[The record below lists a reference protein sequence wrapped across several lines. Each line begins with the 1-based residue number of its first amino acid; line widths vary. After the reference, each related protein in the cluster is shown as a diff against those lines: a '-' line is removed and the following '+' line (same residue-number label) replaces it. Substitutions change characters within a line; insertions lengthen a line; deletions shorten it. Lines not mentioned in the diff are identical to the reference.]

1 MTVNL
6 MREQQNDILTEARA
20 LFDVLK
26 DAPEAEVRKTADD
39 LLVFCYRLH
48 DRYVILR
55 SSNPRFKGPTFAILG
70 DVIYQLESKPDET
83 LTSPEWREFLRSL
96 VEDIVT
102 GRIVVSKR
110 K

>member
-1 MTVNL
+1 
-6 MREQQNDILTEARA
+6 MREQENDILTQARA
-20 LFDVLK
+20 LFGVLK
-26 DAPEAEVRKTADD
+26 DAQEAEVRKAADD

-55 SSNPRFKGPTFAILG
+55 SSNPRFKGPTFAILR
-70 DVIYQLESKPDET
+70 DVMYQLESKPDET
-83 LTSPEWREFLRSL
+83 LASPEWREFLRSL